1 MKKFKFILNLDYLQL
16 FGVIPVR
23 SHRGD
28 LTYELMPYGSR
39 HFSRIEKL
47 MLNGEYVAI
56 LESEPRSLILK
67 EKSCLLKI
75 ENHILYEKNCFLK
88 IDSLISAIG
97 FNYLS
102 ISRLDIAVDFVTFEN
117 SLKPETLINGFM
129 REKYLRNGRGK
140 YMVIGEQK
148 NVKSVEYLRFGSKSS
163 EINTYLYNKSKEMR
177 DVRLK
182 QHIAEAWKDLQN
194 DNDQDVWRLEHSLK
208 SQACNYLDERT
219 GEIVKLNLDVIR
231 DDQVLLNLFAS
242 LTGKYFNFKIN
253 DGQQNKSRM
262 RSKVLFHFDNVS
274 LKRINFVTKKDITRA
289 DKVFLKRLYL
299 FTEKNI
305 EAGYEEQE
313 AVDRISNFIKR
324 DPHMLHYYEQ
334 KRFDWD
340 KENGEIINKTIKNAI
355 NS

>member
-1 MKKFKFILNLDYLQL
+1 MKKYDYILNLDYLQL
-16 FGVIPVR
+16 FGVIPIR
-23 SHRGD
+23 TYRAD
-28 LTYELMPYGSR
+28 LTYELLPYGSR

-47 MLNGEYVAI
+47 LLNGEYVAV

-75 ENHILYEKNCFLK
+75 ENHVLYEKNCFLK
-88 IDSLISAIG
+88 IDSLINAIG

-102 ISRLDIAVDFVTFEN
+102 ISRLDIAVDFITFEN
-117 SLKPETLINGFM
+117 NLKPETLINGFL

-148 NVKSVEYLRFGSKSS
+148 NVKSVEYLRFGSKTS

-182 QHIAEAWKDLQN
+182 QHIAETWKSLQN

-208 SQACNYLDERT
+208 SQACNYFDEKT
-219 GEIVKLNLDVIR
+219 GEIVKLNLDIIR
-231 DDQVLLNLFAS
+231 DKEVLINLFAS
-242 LTGKYFNFKIN
+242 LTAKYFDFKIN

-262 RSKVLFHFDNVS
+262 RSKILFDFNDVS

-289 DKVFLKRLYL
+289 DKIFLKRLYL

-305 EAGYEEQE
+305 DAGYEEQD
-313 AVDRISNFIKR
+313 AVDRLSDFIKK
-324 DPHMLHYYEQ
+324 DQHMLHYYEQ
-334 KRFDWD
+334 KKFEWD
-340 KENGEIINKTIKNAI
+340 KENGDIINKTVKASI

>member
-1 MKKFKFILNLDYLQL
+1 MKKFDYILNLDYLQL

-23 SHRGD
+23 SHRAD
-28 LTYELMPYGSR
+28 LTYELLPYGSR

-47 MLNGEYVAI
+47 MLNGEYVAV

-88 IDSLISAIG
+88 IDSLIQAVG

-102 ISRLDIAVDFVTFEN
+102 ISRLDIAVDFVNFEN
-117 SLKPETLINGFM
+117 NLKPETLINGFL

-148 NVKSVEYLRFGSKSS
+148 NVKAVEYLRFGSKSS

-177 DVRLK
+177 DVKLK
-182 QHIAEAWKDLQN
+182 QHIAESWNSLQYG
-194 DNDQDVWRLEHSLK
+194 DDEDVWRLEHSLK
-208 SQACNYLDERT
+208 SQACNYFDKRT
-219 GEIVKLNLDVIR
+219 GEIIKLNLDVIR
-231 DDQVLLNLFAS
+231 NNEVLLNLFAS
-242 LTGKYFNFKIN
+242 LTDKYFDFKVN

-262 RSKVLFHFDNVS
+262 RSKVLFNFDEVS
-274 LKRINFVTKKDITRA
+274 LKRVNFVTKKDITRA

-305 EAGYEEQE
+305 DAGYEEQE
-313 AVDRISNFIKR
+313 AVDRVSAFIKR

-334 KRFDWD
+334 KRLDWD
-340 KENGEIINKTIKNAI
+340 KESGEIINKTVKASI